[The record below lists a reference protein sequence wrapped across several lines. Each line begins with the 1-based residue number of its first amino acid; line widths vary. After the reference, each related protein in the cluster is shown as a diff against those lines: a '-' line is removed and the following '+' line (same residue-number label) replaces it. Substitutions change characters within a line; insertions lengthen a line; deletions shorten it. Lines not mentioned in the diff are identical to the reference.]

1 MVQPDRP
8 QMMTIRRMC
17 FACWI
22 TKATNTHLMYVLFT
36 AFPRQQWLWECTAE
50 KRPALHDYVYQ
61 ILLAKGKVFLC
72 LINYHAM
79 SACM

>member
-1 MVQPDRP
+1 
-8 QMMTIRRMC
+8 
-17 FACWI
+17 
-22 TKATNTHLMYVLFT
+22 MYVLFT